1 MAIKSIL
8 PIYYQLLIKGV
19 LVTEVLVDGACIRYN
34 SCIGK
39 KHGYTC
45 STCLMKSWCDG
56 IPIRE
61 IYSTD

>member
-1 MAIKSIL
+1 M
-8 PIYYQLLIKGV
+8 
-19 LVTEVLVDGACIRYN
+19 TEVLVDNSRMRYM

-56 IPIRE
+56 IPVRE